1 MVNKILPEAQ
11 AREVMAGIIQD
22 SKRRFTV
29 QNQKV
34 GMLEF
39 SAEARYALE
48 AVCKNKLLLKC
59 DPETLKDSMVHLA
72 AMGLSLNPAAQQAAL
87 IPRWNTKGSK
97 FDCTASPMYRGL
109 MKLATDTG
117 LVTNITAEIVF
128 ECEEDSFDVDLGSQP
143 YLKHKPKLFVAKE
156 ERVVDLRAGYVERNR
171 LIGCYCVAHLKN
183 SEWPHITV
191 MDLSETL
198 AIANASDAFNPSKPD
213 KKPSGPWMY
222 WAGEMVKKAVIRRA
236 SKQWPLSDDS
246 KYQRLLTAIEI
257 DNRAEANE
265 MHSSVRAEQVEADM
279 GETISDEQV
288 AQIRDLCSTQELE
301 PDTVFLNYNVNSL
314 RKIQKKFF
322 DEIEEKLLDRQ
333 RRFNNAAKDKDIET
347 QLQDQ
352 QDVTSEYADT
362 QQELAQIHETEAEA
376 LQLDPA

>member
-1 MVNKILPEAQ
+1 MANKILPEAQ

-39 SAEARYALE
+39 AAEARYALE

-87 IPRWNTKGSK
+87 IPRRNTKGDK

-143 YLKHKPKLFVAKE
+143 FLKHKPKIFVAKE
-156 ERVVDLRAGYVERNR
+156 ERFIDLRNGHEKENR
-171 LIGCYCVAHLKN
+171 LIGCYCVAHLRD
-183 SEWPHITV
+183 SEHPHITV
-191 MDLSETL
+191 MDLQETM
-198 AIANASDAFNPSKPD
+198 AIANASDAFSPRPGSNR
-213 KKPSGPWMY
+213 KPSGPWVY

-236 SKQWPLSDDS
+236 SKQWPLSDNS
-246 KYQRLLTAIEI
+246 KYAQLLTAIDI

-265 MHSSVRAEQVEADM
+265 MHAEVRSEQIEADM
-279 GETISDEQV
+279 GETISEEQV
-288 AQIRDLCSTQELE
+288 AQIKDLCSTQELE
-301 PDTVFLNYNVNSL
+301 PDTVFLNYSVNSL
-314 RKIQKKFF
+314 SKIKKKFF

-333 RRFNNAAKDKDIET
+333 RRFNNAAKDKDVET

-352 QDVTSEYADT
+352 RDVSEEYPPEDT
-362 QQELAQIHETEAEA
+362 QQDL
-376 LQLDPA
+376 

>member
-1 MVNKILPEAQ
+1 
-11 AREVMAGIIQD
+11 MAGIIQG

-29 QNQKV
+29 QNEKV

-39 SAEARYALE
+39 AAEARYALE
-48 AVCKNKLLLKC
+48 AVCKSKALLKC

-87 IPRWNTKGSK
+87 IPRWNTKSDK

-117 LVTNITAEIVF
+117 LVTNITAEVVF

-143 YLKHKPKLFVAKE
+143 FLKHKPKLFVHKE
-156 ERVVDLRAGYVERNR
+156 ERVINLGNEKENR

-191 MDLSETL
+191 MDLQETM
-198 AIANASDAFNPSKPD
+198 AIANASDAFNPRKD
-213 KKPSGPWMY
+213 NKKPSGPWVY

-265 MHSSVRAEQVEADM
+265 MHAAVRADQIEADL
-279 GETISDEQV
+279 GETLTDEQV
-288 AQIRDLCSTQELE
+288 IQIKDLCSTQDLDPE
-301 PDTVFLNYNVNSL
+301 TVFTNYSVNSL
-314 RKIQKKFF
+314 SKIKQKFF

-333 RRFNNAAKDKDIET
+333 RRFNNQRKDAEKIKSCED
-347 QLQDQ
+347 QLQDSKN
-352 QDVTSEYADT
+352 VAAEYDEEHVCIGDPPDFSTEYKDT
-362 QQELAQIHETEAEA
+362 QQELPNGNVKCGQ
-376 LQLDPA
+376 

>member
-1 MVNKILPEAQ
+1 MANKILPEAQ

-22 SKRRFTV
+22 SKRRFMV

-39 SAEARYALE
+39 AAEARYALE

-87 IPRWNTKGSK
+87 IPRWNTKGEK

-117 LVTNITAEIVF
+117 LITNITAEIVF
-128 ECEEDSFDVDLGSQP
+128 QCEEDSFDVDLGSQP
-143 YLKHKPKLFVAKE
+143 FLKHKPKIFVSKE
-156 ERVVDLRAGYVERNR
+156 ERVVNLLNEEENR
-171 LIGCYCVAHLKN
+171 LIGCYCVAHLRD
-183 SEWPHITV
+183 SEHPHITV
-191 MDLSETL
+191 MDLSETM
-198 AIANASDAFNPSKPD
+198 AIANASDAFNPGKSNRM
-213 KKPSGPWMY
+213 PSGPWVY

-236 SKQWPLSDDS
+236 SKQWPLSDNS
-246 KYQRLLTAIEI
+246 KYTQLLTAIEI

-265 MHSSVRAEQVEADM
+265 MHAAVRSEQVEADM
-279 GETISDEQV
+279 GETLSEEQV

-301 PDTVFLNYNVNSL
+301 PDTVFLNYSVNSL
-314 RKIQKKFF
+314 SKIKKRDF

-333 RRFNNAAKDKDIET
+333 RRYNNKKKDKDVET

-352 QDVTSEYADT
+352 RNVAEEYPPEET
-362 QQELAQIHETEAEA
+362 QQDL
-376 LQLDPA
+376 

>member
-1 MVNKILPEAQ
+1 MANKILPEAQ

-22 SKRRFTV
+22 SKRRFMV

-39 SAEARYALE
+39 AAEARYALE

-87 IPRWNTKGSK
+87 IPRRNTKGDK

-117 LVTNITAEIVF
+117 LITNITAEIVF
-128 ECEEDSFDVDLGSQP
+128 ECEEDSFDVDLGTQP
-143 YLKHKPKLFVAKE
+143 FLKHKPKIFVAKE
-156 ERVVDLRAGYVERNR
+156 ERMVDLRNGHEKENR
-171 LIGCYCVAHLKN
+171 LIGCYCVAHLRD
-183 SEWPHITV
+183 SEHPHITV
-191 MDLSETL
+191 MDLSETM
-198 AIANASDAFNPSKPD
+198 AIANASDAFSPRPGSNR
-213 KKPSGPWMY
+213 KPSGPWVY

-236 SKQWPLSDDS
+236 SKQWPLSDNS
-246 KYQRLLTAIEI
+246 KYAQLLTAIDI

-265 MHSSVRAEQVEADM
+265 MHASVRSDQIEADM
-279 GETISDEQV
+279 GETISEDQV

-301 PDTVFLNYNVNSL
+301 PDTVFLNYSVNSL
-314 RKIQKKFF
+314 SKIKKKFF

-333 RRFNNAAKDKDIET
+333 RRYNNAAKDKDVET

-352 QDVTSEYADT
+352 RDVSEAYASPEDGFDRENVDGT
-362 QQELAQIHETEAEA
+362 QQEL
-376 LQLDPA
+376 